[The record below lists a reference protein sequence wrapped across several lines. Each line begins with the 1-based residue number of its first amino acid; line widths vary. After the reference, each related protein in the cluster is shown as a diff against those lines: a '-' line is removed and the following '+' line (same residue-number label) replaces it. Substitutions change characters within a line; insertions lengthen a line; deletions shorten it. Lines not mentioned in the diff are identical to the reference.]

1 MYTTNQD
8 ERRSSATHLLARW
21 EHERTT
27 VWWSRARGG
36 GPAVIPTAGIHYKLR
51 RVVCGLRFTERDK
64 AYISKVEQLTDN
76 RSALWR
82 DQLLETV
89 RWSSGC
95 QSADPAVADGDNEDG
110 PPAPA
115 AGNAGGYDGDEDAV
129 RQCSSIARARRHSST
144 ARLDR
149 PISDSRNRCSTD
161 RERRQNR
168 RSTPCRT
175 TL

>member
-1 MYTTNQD
+1 MVFG
-8 ERRSSATHLLARW
+8 EGH
-21 EHERTT
+21 
-27 VWWSRARGG
+27 
-36 GPAVIPTAGIHYKLR
+36 
-51 RVVCGLRFTERDK
+51 
-64 AYISKVEQLTDN
+64 YISKVEQLTDN